1 MSVHEKA
8 QDLATAL
15 KESSEFKNMKQA
27 VQDIEANP
35 EAKQMMEDFKVKQ
48 QELQQKMMAG
58 EQPGED
64 EMKQMESQFQV
75 INMNEDVKK
84 IFDAERSFG
93 AVMEDVNKI
102 MSEALQ
108 GISKA

>member
-8 QDLATAL
+8 NDLANAL
-15 KESSEFKNMKQA
+15 KESSEFNDMKQA

-48 QELQQKMMAG
+48 QELQQKMMSG
-58 EQPGED
+58 EQPAED
-64 EMKQMESQFQV
+64 EMKQMESQFEV

-84 IFDAERSFG
+84 IFDAERRFG
-93 AVMEDVNKI
+93 AIMEDVNKI

-108 GISKA
+108 GISK

>member
-8 QDLATAL
+8 NDLANAL
-15 KESSEFKNMKQA
+15 KESSEFNDMKQA

-48 QELQQKMMAG
+48 QELQQKMMSG
-58 EQPGED
+58 QQPAED
-64 EMKQMESQFQV
+64 EMKQMESQFEV

-84 IFDAERSFG
+84 IFDAERRFG
-93 AVMEDVNKI
+93 AIMEDVNKI

-108 GISKA
+108 GISK